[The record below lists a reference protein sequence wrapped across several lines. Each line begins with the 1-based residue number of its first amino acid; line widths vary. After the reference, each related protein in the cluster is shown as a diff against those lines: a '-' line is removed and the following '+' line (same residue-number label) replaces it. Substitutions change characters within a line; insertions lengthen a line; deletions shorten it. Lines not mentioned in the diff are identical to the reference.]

1 MSLAAPN
8 ARLLGALLPPGPRPL
23 ACAQDF
29 TRGSQLN
36 LYVYELPRAYNA
48 QAIEYFEQRAHRLL
62 GAKCAYLREDTCLDA
77 KFSGFGNLRDLCAD
91 VPLLAKL
98 LQVAHLVNEPER
110 ADIFL
115 VPFLMGLSMVFG
127 WNNGMSRQPW
137 NRAARAAF
145 YGNFS
150 HFSRQHLPHFATR
163 PHRHLFL
170 STTDSMHQA
179 SPSPF
184 CPAHVTP
191 EQHSSHVYIYIYTY
205 YISFFLSL
213 WQRSPDSSGRR

>member
-8 ARLLGALLPPGPRPL
+8 AQLLGALLPPGPRPL

-48 QAIEYFEQRAHRLL
+48 QAIEYFERRARLLL
-62 GAKCAYLREDTCLDA
+62 GAKCAYLREDTCQNA
-77 KFSGFGNLRDLCAD
+77 KFSGFANLRDLCAD

-98 LQVAHLVNEPER
+98 LQVAHIVNEPER

-115 VPFLMGLSMVFG
+115 VPFLMGLSRVFG
-127 WNNGMSRQPW
+127 WGNKLSRPPW
-137 NRAARAAF
+137 NRAAHAAF

-150 HFSRQHLPHFATR
+150 HFSSQHLPHFATW

-170 STTDSMHQA
+170 STIDSKFQA

-191 EQHSSHVYIYIYTY
+191 EEHSSHVYIYTH
-205 YISFFLSL
+205 
-213 WQRSPDSSGRR
+213 